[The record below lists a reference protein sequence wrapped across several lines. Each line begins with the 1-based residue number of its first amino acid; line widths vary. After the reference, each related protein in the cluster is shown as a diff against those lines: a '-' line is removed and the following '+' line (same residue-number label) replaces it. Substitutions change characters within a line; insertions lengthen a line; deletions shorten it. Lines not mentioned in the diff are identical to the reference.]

1 VNNEIDCTAAL
12 RKMFEFLDSEMTD
25 IDADE
30 VRHHLNMCAECLDEF
45 DYQMAV
51 RAVVQ
56 RSCRCE
62 APAELRAKVVANLR
76 ITTISVTKQFRP
88 PSP

>member
-1 VNNEIDCTAAL
+1 MNKEIDCTAAL
-12 RKMFEFLDSEMTD
+12 RKMFEFLDSEMAEL
-25 IDADE
+25 DADE
-30 VRHHLNMCAECLDEF
+30 VRHHLNVCAECLDEF

-62 APAELRAKVVANLR
+62 APADLRDRVVASLR
-76 ITTISVTKQFRP
+76 ITTISITKQARP